1 MQQSLIFG
9 IVWFLARDL
18 WKLKIIVYSRSDC
31 KIIMR
36 FFRFGCLGILG
47 FLIILSVA
55 QREIMKSSIRSA
67 TWSPN
72 GQYAIAIVR
81 HPMLFAMPGG
91 GSDAPCDVFLFDA
104 SGRELKS
111 KSFEMVQLVSVGW
124 QGDIVEVGMFDRWE
138 LPKIDNINILL
149 FSAAYT
155 GNLAEVEKLLQKNAD
170 VHFKTYL
177 NQTLL
182 HAAAF
187 GGNQTIVQL
196 FLQKGLNVKALDK
209 AGNTVLHAAA
219 TGGGSGAIDLL
230 IASGA
235 DMEAID
241 RNQRTALN
249 IAAESGNFAAM
260 KALINRGANVNDD
273 KNLFTVISRFKPG
286 KKKLEMVEL
295 ILKNQAQIPKGLLY
309 SAVSR
314 GDIETVKLLI
324 DRGADVNAPDPYD
337 NTTVL
342 MRIVQPNTGISGL
355 LKPELVKLFISKGAD
370 VNARNKNGA
379 TALSIA
385 EKSSTSEIVKLLK
398 QHGAKN

>member
-1 MQQSLIFG
+1 
-9 IVWFLARDL
+9 
-18 WKLKIIVYSRSDC
+18 
-31 KIIMR
+31 MR

-47 FLIILSVA
+47 LLIILSVA
-55 QREIMKSSIRSA
+55 PREIMKSGIRSA
-67 TWSPN
+67 DWSPD

-111 KSFEMVQLVSVGW
+111 TSFEMVQLVSAGW
-124 QGDIVEVGMFDRWE
+124 QGDIVEVGMFERWE

-155 GNLAEVEKLLQKNAD
+155 GNLLEVKKLLANNAD

-177 NQTLL
+177 DQTLL

-196 FLQKGLNVKALDK
+196 FLQKGLDVRAIDK
-209 AGNTVLHAAA
+209 AGKTALHMAAA
-219 TGGGSGAIDLL
+219 GGGSGVIDLL

-260 KALINRGANVNDD
+260 KALINRGANVKNDQI
-273 KNLFTVISRFKPG
+273 LFAVISRFKPG

-295 ILKNQAQIPKGLLY
+295 ILKNQAQIPQGLLY
-309 SAVSR
+309 SAVSC
-314 GDIETVKLLI
+314 GDIDLVKLLI

-337 NTTVL
+337 NTTLL

-355 LKPELVKLFISKGAD
+355 LKPKFVKLFLSKGAD

-379 TALSIA
+379 TALTIA
-385 EKSSTSEIVKLLK
+385 EKSSTSEIFKLLK
-398 QHGAKN
+398 HNGANR

>member
-1 MQQSLIFG
+1 
-9 IVWFLARDL
+9 
-18 WKLKIIVYSRSDC
+18 
-31 KIIMR
+31 MR
-36 FFRFGCLGILG
+36 FFSFGCLGILG
-47 FLIILSVA
+47 LLIILSVA
-55 QREIMKSSIRSA
+55 PREIMKSGIRSA

-81 HPMLFAMPGG
+81 HPMLFSMPGG

-111 KSFEMVQLVSVGW
+111 KSFEMVQLVSAGW
-124 QGDIVEVGMFDRWE
+124 LGDIVEVGMFDRWE

-155 GNLAEVEKLLQKNAD
+155 GNLAEVKKLLAKNAD

-196 FLQKGLNVKALDK
+196 FLQKGLNVKDLDK
-209 AGNTVLHAAA
+209 AGQTVLHAAA
-219 TGGGSGAIDLL
+219 AGGGSGAMAYAPLRYDLL

-235 DMEAID
+235 DMEAMD

-249 IAAESGNFAAM
+249 IAAESGNFEAM
-260 KALINRGANVNDD
+260 KALINRGANINDD

-286 KKKLEMVEL
+286 TKKLEMVEL

-337 NTTVL
+337 NTTIL

-355 LKPELVKLFISKGAD
+355 LKPELVKLFLSKGAD
-370 VNARNKNGA
+370 VNARNKNGE

-385 EKSSTSEIVKLLK
+385 EKSSTSEIIKLLK
-398 QHGAKN
+398 QHGAKI

>member
-1 MQQSLIFG
+1 
-9 IVWFLARDL
+9 
-18 WKLKIIVYSRSDC
+18 
-31 KIIMR
+31 
-36 FFRFGCLGILG
+36 
-47 FLIILSVA
+47 
-55 QREIMKSSIRSA
+55 MKSGIRSA

-111 KSFEMVQLVSVGW
+111 KSFEMVQLVSAGW

-187 GGNQTIVQL
+187 GGNQTIVKL
-196 FLQKGLNVKALDK
+196 FLQKGLNVKAIDK
-209 AGNTVLHAAA
+209 AGQTVLHAAA
-219 TGGGSGAIDLL
+219 AGGGSGAMAYAPLRYDLL

-260 KALINRGANVNDD
+260 KALINRGANVKND
-273 KNLFTVISRFKPG
+273 KNLFAVISRFKPG

-337 NTTVL
+337 NTTIL

-355 LKPELVKLFISKGAD
+355 LKPELVKLFLSKGAD
-370 VNARNKNGA
+370 VNARNKNGK
-379 TALSIA
+379 TALTIA
-385 EKSSTSEIVKLLK
+385 EKSSTPEIVKLLK